1 MVSFTRVIV
10 GDPQKLKEQL
20 NVITREHG
28 IIFTNETMKDEKLLT
43 EHLNAVMVKTSKNV
57 RFTRSIVRDPNN
69 MLNQLN
75 VAFQ

>member
-1 MVSFTRVIV
+1 MVSFTKNIV
-10 GDPQKLKEQL
+10 GNNKILKEQL